1 MASGSVGQLIALHYP
16 HPVTCPNV
24 TVLNSRARANGR
36 GFIFVR
42 MHCGWA
48 ARCRGRFQATD
59 IQGTPYLGDNVAVG
73 RYSIPAGKTR
83 RVPIRLTRLGRKALK
98 RYRIVDVEPYLQGVR
113 SNGQFL
119 SIGSDPYPSEIVA
132 ANR

>member
-1 MASGSVGQLIALHYP
+1 MASGSVGQLIALHYH